1 MACTTEL
8 MDCSTTTMIWVIT
21 RPTIALTPRASS
33 VLPVGLSTGPNSEVI
48 RPPIMLIACVPTYMI
63 APIRNTIPK
72 ANQNRPRVRR
82 HERTIAART
91 PAPSSTRSDGTS
103 MSLVPTQMDST
114 ASPAIPPSMPR
125 TAKTM
130 PGPSKPVGTPIATK
144 GTPMMSTAATTPAT
158 P

>member
-1 MACTTEL
+1 VACTTEL
-8 MDCSTTTMIWVIT
+8 IDCSTTTRTWVIA
-21 RPTIALTPRASS
+21 RPTIALTPRESS

-48 RPPIMLIACVPTYMI
+48 RPPIVLIACVPTYMI
-63 APIRNTIPK
+63 APMRNTIPK
-72 ANQNRPRVRR
+72 ANQKRPRVRR
-82 HERTIAART
+82 QERMIAART

-103 MSLVPTQMDST
+103 MSLVPIQT
-114 ASPAIPPSMPR
+114 ASTTTPAIPASTAR

-130 PGPSKPVGTPIATK
+130 PGPLKPVGTAIEKK